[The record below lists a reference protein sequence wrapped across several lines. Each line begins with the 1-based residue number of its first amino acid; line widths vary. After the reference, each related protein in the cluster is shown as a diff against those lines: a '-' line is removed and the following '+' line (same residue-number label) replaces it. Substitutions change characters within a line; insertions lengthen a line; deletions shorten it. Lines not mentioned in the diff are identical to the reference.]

1 LITIVDSSVAVKW
14 YSAEPDSLLAG
25 RLLGRPL
32 AAPDLIRIEVANAL
46 RRKVVRHE
54 MKAAQTVEALPHL
67 ARNVTLFRAEPF
79 TEMAL
84 ELSLELTHPIH
95 DCFFLILAR
104 ALDFPFVTAD
114 ETLWKR
120 TRESLFADRVILLSD
135 WGPDDGR
142 RDEGRLRLRE
152 GALHRASGR

>member
-14 YSAEPDSLLAG
+14 YSAEPDSRLAAK
-25 RLLGRPL
+25 LLGRPL

-46 RRKVVRHE
+46 RRKVARHE

-67 ARNVTLFRAEPF
+67 ARNVTLFRAELF
-79 TEMAL
+79 AEMAL
-84 ELSLELTHPIH
+84 ELSLELAHPLH

-114 ETLWKR
+114 EKLWKR
-120 TRESLFADRVILLSD
+120 TRDSLFDDHVIMLRD
-135 WGPDDGR
+135 W
-142 RDEGRLRLRE
+142 EG
-152 GALHRASGR
+152 SGG